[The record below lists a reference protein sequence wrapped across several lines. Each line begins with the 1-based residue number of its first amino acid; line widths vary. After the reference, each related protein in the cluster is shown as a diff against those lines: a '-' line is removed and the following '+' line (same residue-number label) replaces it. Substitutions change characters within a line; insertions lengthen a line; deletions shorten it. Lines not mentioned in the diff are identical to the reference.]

1 MTVNMTENSSKRQAD
16 KPSAKKIAG
25 NNATGSSKKVVPTEL
40 PATDEKKIVRRK
52 NGVQRR
58 SQILEAVR
66 DLIFTEGFSN
76 FTIREVASRV
86 GISEAAIYRHF
97 ISKEEMM
104 LALLEGM
111 FAPWREAI
119 GRLTAEKMSFGK
131 KLEELCQL
139 HLHHLLDERLNPVL
153 FFSEAINPQN
163 QRLLELMRRN
173 IGFLRENVIL
183 IVAAGQVNCEVKGS
197 LPADAVAAAIIG
209 LLQTSVIRWTLQR
222 SADGLLEDGARNM
235 AELARIVATSEASK

>member
-1 MTVNMTENSSKRQAD
+1 MTVNNTENSSEGQTD
-16 KPSAKKIAG
+16 KVPVKKMPG
-25 NNATGSSKKVVPTEL
+25 RNTPGSSKMSVPKKL
-40 PATDEKKIVRRK
+40 ADEKKIVRRK
-52 NGVQRR
+52 NGTQRR
-58 SQILEAVR
+58 SQILETVR

-97 ISKEEMM
+97 VSKEEMM

-111 FAPWREAI
+111 FAPWRDAI
-119 GRLTAEKMSFGK
+119 GRLAAEKMIFGK

-139 HLHHLLDERLNPVL
+139 HLHHLLNERLNPVL

-163 QRLLELMRRN
+163 QRLLALMRCN
-173 IGFLRENVIL
+173 LGFLRENVTL
-183 IVAAGQVNCEVKGS
+183 MVTTGQSDGEVRGS
-197 LPADAVAAAIIG
+197 LPADAIAAAVIG

-222 SADGLLEDGARNM
+222 SADGLFADGARNM
-235 AELARIVATSEASK
+235 AELTRIVATSEAAK